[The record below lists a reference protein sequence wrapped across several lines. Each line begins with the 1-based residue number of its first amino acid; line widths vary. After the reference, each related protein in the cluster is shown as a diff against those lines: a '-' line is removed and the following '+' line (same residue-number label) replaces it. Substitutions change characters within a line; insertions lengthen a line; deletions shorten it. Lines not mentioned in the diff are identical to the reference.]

1 MSHLT
6 DDELCDVYLW
16 DPRAEAHDAVV
27 ALERRLA
34 VFRFD
39 PERRALVIP
48 AGQRST
54 VSTSRLLTGLALAAG
69 ILIAAGWSL
78 AAWRWSW
85 PVGQAWPVKTST
97 IPSAAPLAV
106 GSTLQVSAGQE
117 TVVGIAR
124 IGTMRVRGDSTVT
137 LRTTSSNRHRL
148 TMEKGAIHVRV
159 WAPPM
164 SVMLQTPS
172 GSVSDLG
179 CEFELRVSR
188 ESSAVRVISGWV
200 QLENGV
206 DETLVPAGA
215 SSEMTSSSAPGV
227 PVYDDASAQFREAV
241 RTLERSS
248 GNTDE
253 TVQQIVKLARRRD
266 VLTLLMLVWRNSPGM
281 APLAARAAELWPPP
295 AGVTV
300 SAVVGGDREAFWRW
314 HSTLPLPSPKNWL
327 RNWRDAF

>member
-1 MSHLT
+1 MSHIT
-6 DDELCDVYLW
+6 DDELCDAYLW
-16 DPRAEAHDAVV
+16 DPRSEAHDAVE

-48 AGQRST
+48 HRTT
-54 VSTSRLLTGLALAAG
+54 VSAGRLLTGLALAAG
-69 ILIAAGWSL
+69 ILIAAGWSV

-85 PVGQAWPVKTST
+85 PAGQAWPVKS
-97 IPSAAPLAV
+97 SAMPATPPLAV

-117 TVVGIAR
+117 AVVGIAR
-124 IGTMRVRGDSTVT
+124 IGTMRVRGDSAVT
-137 LRTTSSNRHRL
+137 LRTTNSNRHRL

-164 SVMLQTPS
+164 SVLLQTPS

-179 CEFELRVSR
+179 CEFELTVSS
-188 ESSAVRVISGWV
+188 ESSAVRVVSGWV
-200 QLENGV
+200 QLENGA

-215 SSEMTSSSAPGV
+215 SSEMTSSAAPGV
-227 PVYDDASAQFREAV
+227 PVYDDAPAQFREAV

-253 TVQQIVKLARRRD
+253 AVQQIVRLARKRD
-266 VLTLLMLVWRNSPGM
+266 VLTLLMLVWRDSPGM
-281 APLAARAAELWPPP
+281 ASLAARAAELWPPP

-300 SAVVGGDREAFWRW
+300 SAVVDGDREAFWRW
-314 HSTLPLPSPKNWL
+314 HSTLPLPSPKNWV